1 MSGVIGSKRGFSTK
15 ALVVMKV
22 AGPMG
27 KKCMIMIVSKIL
39 MTYSFALHIICKIND
54 NFCNFSISFTQLVY
68 FFHLDI
74 SCIL

>member
-54 NFCNFSISFTQLVY
+54 NFCNFLISLSQLVY